1 MNGKKT
7 LGIVLVAAAMMLPAR
22 VNAQKIIDW
31 WSFNT
36 GVDTSLWIDISSGY
50 STIIAGGNH
59 TSAASGLQDIGFS
72 FTCGALTH
80 TKFSTN
86 INGTVRL
93 GNTSMPASGYYT
105 QPLGQNIN
113 TGPKIE
119 PYGWQGRFD
128 STCYTKTALV
138 GDSGSRVRVIET
150 RMMNNSVSYADSLY
164 FTFQVQMFENGGI
177 RIIYGHTDSGAI
189 NHQTQNGI
197 AGRGSSSDKDVV
209 FFDFATQTVRRF
221 NDNCT
226 LYNAEGTWPVEGRWY
241 MMAPDSNMCTYSVVT
256 VTASNSAPDNVV
268 LTNNNGGANDLRI
281 VIPAVGLDTLWPAT
295 DSTLSLNRTFNP
307 NTVYTGTVLRYCS
320 NGQLSYRGN
329 DFSFTTACGPVS
341 ELPWLCDFTET
352 ISTNCWDMSQ
362 YTTTNNKWS
371 KQNGAL
377 GFIKAMR
384 CGNTSSQTYDE
395 WLQTPVFTLPDTN
408 GLTIKWDYRSDLLN
422 GVAPTVDVRVAPC
435 TADGTVADSAW
446 TTVMTLNEE
455 VASAK
460 TYYLSLDAYRG
471 QTIRVAFVRTGTG
484 GKYAAL
490 DNIMLYLQH
499 VPIVEL
505 EAPISASLDDTV
517 AFTARMIT
525 GIDSNVVWTWHS
537 TLMDSTIVVNNLDSM
552 ACVLNFTY
560 TTSGADT
567 MTVVLSNAYGADT
580 ATAIVWVADC
590 NAASTLPWE
599 ETFDG
604 DGYLSCWEVG
614 GWLKRTASYLFHD
627 ENNALVSIP
636 NVMYANTTGHYL
648 LTPAITIPATG
659 VRNMKLWVECQ
670 PPLMV
675 RLSPTASTDTADYT
689 DTLLVVNHSIS
700 QSELWWQVADLEQY
714 AGQTVR
720 IGFFKLAGNQC
731 FIKHVRVDYDTL
743 PVIFSING
751 QAKTLTDSATT
762 FTATLRRGSLDSL
775 HYSWTSLHGGIITAN
790 ALGDSMTVTYPSG
803 IGTLTDTITLIA
815 TNLYGSDTMLTKLR
829 VVDCSAQTTF
839 PWVETFADGDMCW
852 YKPEG
857 CKWHDAIPNNNSSY
871 EYLRHLYLNAHTDT
885 VGSWIISK
893 EIQLPTGISPTLRW
907 KTASSNSG
915 YHHLYSVLVTTAA
928 EYTDTANYTL
938 LYTDSTTHPNFSNYD
953 NHSASLAQY
962 EGQTIHIAFHNHPWH
977 MAPSVIGLY
986 IDDVEVS
993 ASYEPQVRL
1002 NAVGANSSY
1011 TYTYGDTAIFEAALE
1026 EGSTAG
1032 LSFTWHSTLLDST
1045 WVTTGVTAQSHLVYG
1060 LQGGTD
1066 TVSVIATNNYGSDT
1080 ATVYTYSYIVFEP
1093 SITNFV
1099 AEGLDIL
1106 QGDNEVETGDT
1117 TIYAITRA
1125 YSVTLGQTY
1134 SLRSSLMDT
1143 TVTVA
1148 TTEQT
1153 CRIPLVYNVTGRD
1166 TVTAILTNI
1175 YGSDTATMQVQAV
1188 DCPTVG
1194 VPYLNT
1200 FDDSTDCH
1208 CWPGNWVAQG
1218 GRATSLNGPTW
1229 LVSPAIDIPADTPG
1243 VQLKWTTYDINTAM
1257 GLPIRLLVSPTG
1269 SKDHAMFTDTIM
1281 DGYTPYG
1288 APDSVSLDAY
1298 LGQRIR
1304 VALVTNLQ
1312 SRAYTFDN
1320 ISIDYNRTAPQVTL
1334 SAPAETTIPDSV
1346 SYTATLNGCSSYGL
1360 NIVWHSSLL
1369 GTSLASSSLVPFNV
1383 AYSVGGVDTIT
1394 IIASNHYGTDTAVA
1408 VVNVVDCNGR
1418 TLPFFENFENV
1429 TATAWNVEGNL
1440 PLCWT
1445 AVSNGTNAAY
1455 APHVIANNGYTYLS
1469 NLPNKALFMVA
1480 GGAAYGNPAD
1490 VVLPRFAAP
1499 LNTLSIAFDYRCE
1512 NAGYGTL
1519 QVGYYDT
1526 AGVFTAVKTMPS
1538 HTGYYR
1544 RDTVSIGATGTSDAR
1559 IALRWTN
1566 GSTYWAVAVDNI
1578 EVFAGRLYVDS
1589 ISSEC
1594 ARLAWTTV
1602 DGATGYHVTVVGVV
1616 DTVVGDT
1623 SLTFCGLTRN
1633 TQYTAGV
1640 AAIMGTDTGDYQTIS
1655 FTTPCGVTLPWFED
1669 FEGTSPLQCWTN
1681 LGQGGITLPQ
1691 SGNEPYYSTF
1701 CHSGSKGLQIYT
1713 YNNNNSI
1720 YAVTPLIEHP
1730 GNELSVSFWANH
1742 FGNGGMT
1749 LEAGVLTVPG
1759 DTGSFVAM
1767 MDCPLTSRPTRFGFV
1782 TRGVASDQLS
1792 VAFRLTGYTANGII
1806 VDDISIEALTPCAR
1820 LLDATSHALDARTAV
1835 LEWQLDTGSALTPDS
1850 VYIIMRDL
1858 TSGGAQFLTV
1868 AATPQHKI
1876 FSGLCLGHRYRA
1888 TLGVLCGNDFSDTIG
1903 TMVIPTG
1910 NVCAERNGDNTSSYT
1925 SYWYLDNVDRPYA
1938 YSQALYPATLA
1949 ATVDTLY
1956 GIAYYLVSSAV
1967 EQYPNSSNTYSS
1979 GPRIVDVYIGQT
1991 TANSLSAPVSA
2002 TNMTLAV
2009 QNYEFPLT
2017 DTGWV
2022 HINFTNPVPL
2032 DGVSNLIVTLDD
2044 NTGAIYGDAY
2054 FKYHTDMMG
2063 NCFYTSSA
2071 SYSYTQ
2077 TYDPYNP
2084 TSFNPNSVTW
2094 IPDIQLLGGCSN
2106 DNCLQPLVTVTAVD
2120 THSVSLSWQQRGTEA
2135 LWQVEYC
2142 EDGDSNWII
2151 AGTTTDTTY
2160 ILSLNASMAY
2170 RVRVASL
2177 CSGTAIYSDVHVVHT
2192 LCGPVSLP
2200 YYQTFRNYDM
2210 PNNVSYLTDAIP
2222 CWETRGI
2229 HLLSQGR
2236 GLWNTHQNGDYIISP
2251 EIGANLNELHVSLV
2265 AKGSTFFLA
2274 GLKVGACDASGNNL
2288 QWIDTITLAD
2298 NATEYTVYLNDYT
2311 GSERHIA
2318 IGGSYES
2325 WYLFDVRVEEI
2336 SSCMPVHHVSL
2347 GQIDD
2352 TSVTVHWPPV
2362 DMSSHWAVYVDG
2374 SLAGIT
2380 YDTLFAVGNFAPSTQ
2395 HTIGVSEICSAG
2407 DTSMATTIDITTL
2420 CTMALP
2426 WTEDFTGG
2434 VNNELPACW
2443 YPIFRPHT
2451 GSYLNAYILGA
2462 NSNPYLYFYDNY
2474 SPYNEFD
2481 NDTVANF
2488 LCSPVIHAGSRAVNI
2503 SFSGRRGSSD
2513 GVIQAG
2519 IMTNPADTNSFVP
2532 MLTFISY
2539 TSTAS
2544 VYQFTTDS
2552 LVLPDKYSLAFRAWG
2567 PATFAVDDINVS
2579 FVPLPTYS
2587 LNLGVNDTAMG
2598 SVSGAGT
2605 YEDGSVALITA
2616 TPNEGYSFVMWS
2628 DSVTSAAREIVV
2640 HGNISLT
2647 AYFAPDTVW
2656 RTLTVIANVEGVC
2669 ETYGSGVYANRS
2681 TVEIGY
2687 QMIDTVPNG
2696 GHWQFLGWSDGSTET
2711 PRNIFVTSDSTI
2723 VALFEWVADTTE
2735 SIDESSILNSQFSI
2749 YPNPSHGDVT
2759 VTVGQP
2765 STVSVI
2771 DMTGRTV
2778 IPPTPVNSEFRIL
2791 NSELPSGAYFLRA
2804 TSASGTTVRKFLIK

>member
-1 MNGKKT
+1 MNYKKI
-7 LGIVLVAAAMMLPAR
+7 LGIAFLAAMLMPASLK
-22 VNAQKIIDW
+22 AQKIIDW

-36 GVDTSLWIDISSGY
+36 GVDTSLWIDISGSY
-50 STIIAGGNH
+50 STIIAGGNR

-80 TKFSTN
+80 TKYSTN

-150 RMMNNSVSYADSLY
+150 RMMNNSVPYADSLY

-177 RIIYGHTDSGAI
+177 RIVYGHTDSGAI

-256 VTASNSAPDNVV
+256 VTASNNAPDNVV

-295 DSTLSLNRTFNP
+295 DSTLSLNRTFNS
-307 NTVYTGTVLRYCS
+307 NTVYDGTVQRYCT

-377 GFIKAMR
+377 GFTKAMR

-490 DNIMLYLQH
+490 DNVMLYLQH
-499 VPIVEL
+499 VPLVEL
-505 EAPISASLDDTV
+505 EATISASLDDTV

-537 TLMDSTIVVNNLDSM
+537 TLMDTTIVVNNLDST

-560 TTSGADT
+560 NTSGADT

-599 ETFDG
+599 ENFDG

-659 VRNMKLWVECQ
+659 VHDMKLWVECQ
-670 PPLMV
+670 PPMMV
-675 RLSPTASTDTADYT
+675 RLSPTASTDTANYT

-751 QAKTLTDSATT
+751 QAKTMTDSATT
-762 FTATLRRGSLDSL
+762 FTATLRRGALDSL

-839 PWVETFADGDMCW
+839 PWVETFADGDVCW

-857 CKWHDAIPNNNSSY
+857 CRWHDAIPYGLSSQ
-871 EYLRHLYLNAHTDT
+871 EYLRHLYLNTRTDT
-885 VGSWIISK
+885 MGSWIISK

-928 EYTDTANYTL
+928 DYTDTANYTL
-938 LYTDSTTHPNFSNYD
+938 LITDSTTHPNFSLYD
-953 NHSASLAQY
+953 NHSISLAQY

-977 MAPSVIGLY
+977 MASAEIGLY
-986 IDDVEVS
+986 IDDIEIS
-993 ASYEPQVRL
+993 DSYEPHVML
-1002 NAVGANSSY
+1002 STVGAGSSP

-1045 WVTTGVTAQSHLVYG
+1045 WVTTGVTAQSHLTYG
-1060 LQGGTD
+1060 LLGGTD
-1066 TVSVIATNNYGSDT
+1066 TVTVIATNNYGSDT
-1080 ATVYTYSYIVFEP
+1080 ATVYTYSHIVFEP

-1106 QGDNEVETGDT
+1106 HGDNEVETGDT

-1134 SLRSSLMDT
+1134 SLSSSLMDT

-1166 TVTAILTNI
+1166 TVTAIITTL
-1175 YGSDTATMQVQAV
+1175 YGSDTATMQVEAV

-1218 GRATSLNGPTW
+1218 GRATSLNGSTW

-1243 VQLKWTTYDINTAM
+1243 VQLKWTTYDINTASS
-1257 GLPIRLLVSPTG
+1257 LAIRILVSPTG
-1269 SKDHAMFTDTIM
+1269 SKNHTMFTDTVKY
-1281 DGYTPYG
+1281 GNTPYG

-1298 LGQRIR
+1298 RGQRIR

-1320 ISIDYNRTAPQVTL
+1320 ISIDYNRTAPQVAI

-1360 NIVWHSSLL
+1360 NIMWHSSLL

-1469 NLPNKALFMVA
+1469 NLPDKALFMVA
-1480 GGAAYGNPAD
+1480 GGPTYGNPTD
-1490 VVLPRFAAP
+1490 VVLPRFTAP
-1499 LNTLSIAFDYRCE
+1499 LSTLSIAFDYRCE
-1512 NAGYGTL
+1512 NSGYGTL

-1526 AGVFTAVKTMPS
+1526 AGVFTAVRTMTS
-1538 HTGYYR
+1538 HTGDYL
-1544 RDTVSIGATGTSDAR
+1544 RDTVSIGATGTTDAR

-1589 ISSEC
+1589 ISPEC
-1594 ARLAWTTV
+1594 ARLVWTAV
-1602 DGATGYHVTVVGVV
+1602 DNATAYHVTVGNIV
-1616 DTVVGDT
+1616 DTVVSDT
-1623 SLTFCGLTRN
+1623 AVTVCGLTRN
-1633 TQYTAGV
+1633 TRYTAMV
-1640 AAIMGTDTGDYQTIS
+1640 AAITGTDTGNYQTIS
-1655 FTTPCGVTLPWFED
+1655 FTTPCHIALPWFEN
-1669 FEGTSPLQCWTN
+1669 FEGPTPLQCWTN
-1681 LGQGGITLPQ
+1681 LGQGGIKLPQ
-1691 SGNEPYYSTF
+1691 AGYDSYYADF

-1713 YNNNNSI
+1713 ANNNSSNF
-1720 YAVTPLIEHP
+1720 AVTPLIEHP
-1730 GNELSVSFWANH
+1730 GNELIVSFWANH
-1742 FGNGGMT
+1742 FGTGGMT

-1759 DTGSFVAM
+1759 DTNSFVAM
-1767 MDCPLTSRPTRFGFV
+1767 MTCPLTSRPTRFEFV
-1782 TRGVASDQLS
+1782 TRGVTSDQLS
-1792 VAFRLTGYTANGII
+1792 VAFRLVGYTSGII

-1820 LLDATSHALDARTAV
+1820 LRNASSYALDARTAV

-1876 FSGLCLGHRYRA
+1876 FSGLSLGHRYRA
-1888 TLGVLCGNDFSDTIG
+1888 TLGVLCGNDYSDTIG
-1903 TMVIPTG
+1903 TLVIPTANACDERRG
-1910 NVCAERNGDNTSSYT
+1910 NISSG
-1925 SYWYLDNVDRPYA
+1925 WFLDNCDRPYC
-1938 YSQALYPATLA
+1938 YSQTLYPATLA
-1949 ATVDTLY
+1949 ASVDTLF
-1956 GIAYYLVSSAV
+1956 GIAYRLVSASV
-1967 EQYPNSSNTYSS
+1967 EQYPNSYNTYSY

-1991 TANSLSAPVSA
+1991 TLDSLASPISASS
-2002 TNMTLAV
+2002 MTLAV
-2009 QNYEFPLT
+2009 QNYELPLT

-2022 HINFTNPVPL
+2022 HINFTTPVPL
-2032 DGVSNLIVTLDD
+2032 DGVSNLVVVLDD
-2044 NTGAIYGDAY
+2044 NTGAVYGDVEFGHHNENY
-2054 FKYHTDMMG
+2054 G
-2063 NCFYTSSA
+2063 VCFRTSTS

-2077 TYDPYNP
+2077 TFDPYNP
-2084 TSFNPNSVTW
+2084 TSFSSYPSYNQ
-2094 IPDIQLLGGCSN
+2094 IPDIQLLGGCSTN
-2106 DNCLQPLVTVTAVD
+2106 RCLQPNITLGDID
-2120 THSVSLSWQQRGTEA
+2120 THSVVLGWSRRG
-2135 LWQVEYC
+2135 VENAWVAAYRF
-2142 EDGDSNWII
+2142 DGEPDWNI
-2151 AGTTTDTTY
+2151 AGITLDTVYT
-2160 ILSLNASMAY
+2160 LAGLNASTNY
-2170 RVRVASL
+2170 QVRVGSL
-2177 CSGTAIYSDVHVVHT
+2177 CSGDTVWSDSLAFRTA
-2192 LCGPVSLP
+2192 CGPVSAP
-2200 YYQTFRNYDM
+2200 YYQNFGPLFADCWSMSENMRRWMDNGHT
-2210 PNNVSYLTDAIP
+2210 YLWLAEDG
-2222 CWETRGI
+2222 E
-2229 HLLSQGR
+2229 
-2236 GLWNTHQNGDYIISP
+2236 YVISP
-2251 EIGANLNELHVSLV
+2251 EITNPITSLRV
-2265 AKGSTFFLA
+2265 RIFASGSWGTRNFY
-2274 GLKVGACDASGNNL
+2274 VGVCDANGSNL
-2288 QWIDTITLAD
+2288 TVIDTITPPD
-2298 NATEYTVYLNDYT
+2298 NSMQEFTVYLNNYI
-2311 GSERHIA
+2311 GNGHHIA
-2318 IGGSYES
+2318 IGSGTGYCS
-2325 WYLFDVRVEEI
+2325 LDKVFIEEI
-2336 SSCMPVHHVSL
+2336 TSCIPVHHVNVSQL
-2347 GQIDD
+2347 TDH
-2352 TSVTVHWPPV
+2352 SALFSWPPV
-2362 DMSSHWAVYVDG
+2362 DQTLSWALYLDD
-2374 SLAGIT
+2374 SLLGIT
-2380 YDTLFAVGNFAPSTQ
+2380 TTPSYAISGLDASTSYTVG
-2395 HTIGVSEICSAG
+2395 VREICTPG
-2407 DTSMATTIDITTL
+2407 DTADVTIAHFTTL
-2420 CTMALP
+2420 CPSINLP
-2426 WTEDFTGG
+2426 WTEDFQSGIRDS
-2434 VNNELPACW
+2434 VPECW
-2443 YPIFRPHT
+2443 YHRFRNYDYT
-2451 GSYLNAYILGA
+2451 NSGRILGGTA
-2462 NSNPYLYFYDNY
+2462 SSPNKYLYLYD
-2474 SPYNEFD
+2474 
-2481 NDTVANF
+2481 
-2488 LCSPVIHAGSRAVNI
+2488 
-2503 SFSGRRGSSD
+2503 
-2513 GVIQAG
+2513 
-2519 IMTNPADTNSFVP
+2519 
-2532 MLTFISY
+2532 SY
-2539 TSTAS
+2539 TSSNPHHQDTTSANYLFSPMINAGNHAINVSLQAALGQSS
-2544 VYQFTTDS
+2544 VQVGIATDVTDTNTFVPIIDINTPTGTSNYVTYQFTTEN
-2552 LVLPDKYSLAFRAWG
+2552 LTLP
-2567 PATFAVDDINVS
+2567 
-2579 FVPLPTYS
+2579 PTYS
-2587 LNLGVNDTAMG
+2587 IALRWKCDGSWNNDGGIYCAIDNIVVTAITLPMHDLTLTVNDTAMG
-2598 SVSGAGT
+2598 TVTGGDT
-2605 YEDGSVALITA
+2605 YEEGTLVNFAAIPYDG
-2616 TPNEGYSFVMWS
+2616 YRFVTWS
-2628 DSVTSAAREIVV
+2628 DSVTDAVREI
-2640 HGNISLT
+2640 IIRQDLALT
-2647 AYFAPDTVW
+2647 AYFAADSLPPTPDTVW
-2656 RTLTVIANVEGVC
+2656 RTVTVLCDN
-2669 ETYGSGVYANRS
+2669 TMGSVTGGGRYIDSS
-2681 TVEIGY
+2681 TVTLTAVPLAGY
-2687 QMIDTVPNG
+2687 EFDR
-2696 GHWQFLGWSDGSTET
+2696 WDDGDSIN
-2711 PRNIFVTSDSTI
+2711 PRNIFVVSDTAFTAYFRSSVGISELRTQDSELTI
-2723 VALFEWVADTTE
+2723 F
-2735 SIDESSILNSQFSI
+2735 
-2749 YPNPSHGDVT
+2749 PNPSHGDVT
-2759 VTVGQP
+2759 ISATNAFTVTV
-2765 STVSVI
+2765 I
-2771 DMTGRTV
+2771 DIQGRTV
-2778 IPPTPVNSEFRIL
+2778 LPPTPIYSSFSIPRSSL
-2791 NSELPSGAYFLRA
+2791 SPGTYFIRA
-2804 TSASGTTVRKFLIK
+2804 TSSSGTTVMKLVVQ

>member
-1 MNGKKT
+1 MNGKRT
-7 LGIVLVAAAMMLPAR
+7 LGIVLMAVAMLLPAK
-22 VNAQKIIDW
+22 VNAQKVIDW
-31 WSFNT
+31 WSFDT
-36 GVDTSLWIDISSGY
+36 GVDTSAWIDISGGST
-50 STIIAGGNH
+50 TIISGGNR
-59 TSAASGLQDIGFS
+59 TSAASGLQDIGFT
-72 FTCGALTH
+72 FMCGTQTH
-80 TKFSTN
+80 TKYSTN
-86 INGTVRL
+86 VNGTVRL
-93 GNTSMPASGYYT
+93 GNTAMPASGYYN

-119 PYGWQGRFD
+119 PFGWQGRFD
-128 STCYTKTALV
+128 STCYTRTALV
-138 GDSGSRVRVIET
+138 GDSGSRVRVVET
-150 RMMNNSVSYADSLY
+150 RMMNNSIPYYDSLY
-164 FTFQVQMFENGGI
+164 FTFQVQMFEGGGI
-177 RIIYGHTDSGAI
+177 RIVYGHTDSGAI

-197 AGRGSSSDKDVV
+197 AGRGSSSDKDIV
-209 FFDFATQTVRRF
+209 FFDFATQTERRF
-221 NDNCT
+221 NENCT
-226 LYNAEGTWPVEGRWY
+226 IYNPEGTWPVEGRWY
-241 MMAPDSNMCTYSVVT
+241 MMAPDSNYCPYSAVT
-256 VTASNSAPDNVV
+256 VTASDNTPDNVV
-268 LTNNNGGANDLRI
+268 LTNTGGGANDLRI

-295 DSTLSLNRTFNP
+295 ASTLSLDMAFSP
-307 NTVYTGTVLRYCS
+307 NTVYDGTVQRYCAD
-320 NGQLSYRGN
+320 GTLSYRGTN
-329 DFSFTTACGPVS
+329 FSFTTGCGPLT
-341 ELPWLCDFTET
+341 ELPWMCDFTET
-352 ISTNCWDMSQ
+352 LSTNCWDMSH
-362 YTTTNNKWS
+362 YTTTGNMWS
-371 KQNGAL
+371 VKNSVL
-377 GFIKAMR
+377 GLTKAMR
-384 CGNTSSQTYDE
+384 CGATTLQNYDE
-395 WLQTPVFTLPDTN
+395 WLLTPVFTLPDTG
-408 GLTIKWDYRSDLLN
+408 GLTISWDYRAERLN
-422 GVAPTVDVRVAPC
+422 EVAPTVDVRVAPC
-435 TADGTVADSAW
+435 TNDGTVDDSAW
-446 TTVMTLNEE
+446 TTLMTLNHE
-455 VASAK
+455 ATGSDMH
-460 TYYLSLDAYRG
+460 YLSLDAYRG
-471 QTIRVAFVRTGTG
+471 QTVRVAFVRTGTG
-484 GKYAAL
+484 GKYAAV
-490 DNIMLYLQH
+490 DNVTVYLQH
-499 VPIVEL
+499 KPLAEL
-505 EAPISASLDDTV
+505 ETPHNAILGDTI
-517 AFTARMIT
+517 AFTASMIA
-525 GIDSNVVWTWHS
+525 GIDSNMVWTWHS
-537 TLMDSTIVVNNLDSM
+537 TLMDTTIVVGNQGSM
-552 ACVLNFTY
+552 ACVINMAY
-560 TTSGADT
+560 TTAGVDT
-567 MTVVLSNAYGADT
+567 LSVVLGNAYGADT
-580 ATAIVWVADC
+580 VWSIVWVADC

-604 DGYLSCWEVG
+604 DAYLSCWEVG
-614 GWLKRTASYLFHD
+614 GWTRTVSHIFHD
-627 ENNALVSIP
+627 EDNALSVVP
-636 NVMYANTTGHYL
+636 NVMYANTTGNYL
-648 LTPAITIPATG
+648 LTPSIVLPATG
-659 VRNMKLWVECQ
+659 MQNMKLWVECQ

-689 DTLLVVNHSIS
+689 DTLLVVNHSID
-700 QSELWWQVADLEQY
+700 QSELWWQVADLEPY

-720 IGFFKLAGNQC
+720 IGFFKMAGNQC
-731 FIKHVRVDYDTL
+731 FVKRVRVDYDTL
-743 PVIFSING
+743 PVVFSING
-751 QAKTLTDSATT
+751 QAKTTTDSATL
-762 FTATLRRGSLDSL
+762 FTASLRRGAPDSM
-775 HYSWTSLHGGIITAN
+775 HYSWTSLYGGIIAAN
-790 ALGDSMTVTYPSG
+790 DLGDSMTVTYPGGSG
-803 IGTLTDTITLIA
+803 SLTDTITLIA
-815 TNLYGSDTMLTKLR
+815 TNLYGSDTASTTLR
-829 VVDCSAQTTF
+829 VVDCSPQTSF

-857 CKWHDAIPNNNSSY
+857 CKFYDAIPYNNSAN
-871 EYLRHLYLNAHTDT
+871 EHLRHLYLNTRYDT
-885 VGSWIISK
+885 LGSWIISK
-893 EIQLPTGISPTLRW
+893 EIQLPTGITPTLRW
-907 KTASSNSG
+907 KAASSNSG

-928 EYTDTANYTL
+928 DYTDTANYTL

-953 NHSASLAQY
+953 NHSAILAQY

-977 MAPSVIGLY
+977 MAPSAIGLY

-1002 NAVGANSSY
+1002 NAVGAGSSP

-1045 WVTTGVTAQSHLVYG
+1045 WVTTGITAQSHLVYG

-1134 SLRSSLMDT
+1134 SLSSSLMDT

-1148 TTEQT
+1148 TNDQT

-1166 TVTAILTNI
+1166 TVTAILINI
-1175 YGSDTATMQVQAV
+1175 YGSDTATMQVEAV
-1188 DCPTVG
+1188 DCPAVS

-1243 VQLKWTTYDINTAM
+1243 VQFKWTTYDINTAM

-1320 ISIDYNRTAPQVTL
+1320 ISIDYNRTTPQVTL

-1394 IIASNHYGTDTAVA
+1394 IIASNHYGADTAVA

-1418 TLPFFENFENV
+1418 TLPFFESFENV

-1469 NLPNKALFMVA
+1469 NLPDKALFMVA
-1480 GGAAYGNPAD
+1480 GGSTYGNPAD

-1526 AGVFTAVKTMPS
+1526 AGGFTAVKTMPR

-1544 RDTVSIGATGTSDAR
+1544 RDTVSIGATGTTDAR

-1594 ARLAWTTV
+1594 ARLAWTAV
-1602 DGATGYHVTVVGVV
+1602 DGATGYHVTVGGVV

-1742 FGNGGMT
+1742 FENGGMT

-1767 MDCPLTSRPTRFGFV
+1767 MDCPLTSRPTRFDFV

-1792 VAFRLTGYTANGII
+1792 VAFRLTGYTNGII

-1820 LLDATSHALDARTAV
+1820 LRNASSYALDARTAV
-1835 LEWQLDTGSALTPDS
+1835 VEWQLDTGSALTPDS
-1850 VYIIMRDL
+1850 VHIALSDL
-1858 TSGGAQFLTV
+1858 TGGGVQNYTV
-1868 AATPQHKI
+1868 ATTPQHKI
-1876 FSGLCLGHRYRA
+1876 FSNLSLGHRYRA
-1888 TLGVLCGNDFSDTIG
+1888 TLGVMCGNDMSDTIG
-1903 TMVIPTG
+1903 TLVIPTANACDERRG
-1910 NVCAERNGDNTSSYT
+1910 NIGSG
-1925 SYWYLDNVDRPYA
+1925 WMLDNCDRPYC
-1938 YSQALYPATLA
+1938 YSQTLYPATLA
-1949 ATVDTLY
+1949 ASVDTLF
-1956 GIAYYLVSSAV
+1956 GIAYRLVSASV
-1967 EQYPNSSNTYSS
+1967 EQYPNSYNTYSY

-1991 TANSLSAPVSA
+1991 TLDSLASPISASS
-2002 TNMTLAV
+2002 MTLAV
-2009 QNYEFPLT
+2009 QNYELPLT

-2022 HINFTNPVPL
+2022 HINFTTPVPL
-2032 DGVSNLIVTLDD
+2032 DGVSNLVVVLDD
-2044 NTGAIYGDAY
+2044 NTGAVYGDVEFGHHNENY
-2054 FKYHTDMMG
+2054 G
-2063 NCFYTSSA
+2063 VCFRTSTS

-2077 TYDPYNP
+2077 TFDPYNP
-2084 TSFNPNSVTW
+2084 TSFSTYPSYNQ
-2094 IPDIQLLGGCSN
+2094 IPDIQLLGGCSTN
-2106 DNCLQPLVTVTAVD
+2106 RCLQPNITLGDID
-2120 THSVSLSWQQRGTEA
+2120 THSVVLGWSRRG
-2135 LWQVEYC
+2135 VENAWIAAYRF
-2142 EDGDSNWII
+2142 DGEPDWNI
-2151 AGTTTDTTY
+2151 AGITLDTVYT
-2160 ILSLNASMAY
+2160 LGGLNASTNY
-2170 RVRVASL
+2170 QVRVGSL
-2177 CSGTAIYSDVHVVHT
+2177 CSGDTVWSDSLAFRTA
-2192 LCGPVSLP
+2192 CGPVSAP
-2200 YYQTFRNYDM
+2200 YYQNFGPLHADCWSMSENMRRWMDNGHT
-2210 PNNVSYLTDAIP
+2210 YLWLAEDG
-2222 CWETRGI
+2222 E
-2229 HLLSQGR
+2229 
-2236 GLWNTHQNGDYIISP
+2236 YVISP
-2251 EIGANLNELHVSLV
+2251 EITNPITSLRV
-2265 AKGSTFFLA
+2265 RIIASGYTWGTRNFY
-2274 GLKVGACDASGNNL
+2274 VGVCDANGSNL
-2288 QWIDTITLAD
+2288 TVVDTITPPD
-2298 NATEYTVYLNDYT
+2298 NSMQEFTVYLNNYI
-2311 GSERHIA
+2311 GNGHHIA
-2318 IGGSYES
+2318 IGGGSGYCS
-2325 WYLFDVRVEEI
+2325 LDKVFIEEI
-2336 SSCMPVHHVSL
+2336 TSCMPVHHVNVRQLTDQSAL
-2347 GQIDD
+2347 F
-2352 TSVTVHWPPV
+2352 TWPPV
-2362 DMSSHWAVYVDG
+2362 DETLSWAVYLDD
-2374 SLAGIT
+2374 SLLGIT
-2380 YDTLFAVGNFAPSTQ
+2380 TTPSYAISGLDASTSYTVG
-2395 HTIGVSEICSAG
+2395 VREICTPG
-2407 DTSMATTIDITTL
+2407 DTSDVTTTRFTTL
-2420 CTMALP
+2420 CPSINLP
-2426 WTEDFTGG
+2426 WTEDFQSGTRDSIP
-2434 VNNELPACW
+2434 VCW
-2443 YPIFRPHT
+2443 YHRFRNYDYT
-2451 GSYLNAYILGA
+2451 NSGRILGGSGSSP
-2462 NSNPYLYFYDNY
+2462 NLYLYLYD
-2474 SPYNEFD
+2474 
-2481 NDTVANF
+2481 
-2488 LCSPVIHAGSRAVNI
+2488 
-2503 SFSGRRGSSD
+2503 
-2513 GVIQAG
+2513 
-2519 IMTNPADTNSFVP
+2519 
-2532 MLTFISY
+2532 SY
-2539 TSTAS
+2539 TSSNPHHQDTTSANYLFSPMINAGNHDINVSLQAALGNSS
-2544 VYQFTTDS
+2544 VQVGIATDVTDTNTFVPIIDINTPTGTGNYVTYQFTTEG
-2552 LVLPDKYSLAFRAWG
+2552 LALP
-2567 PATFAVDDINVS
+2567 
-2579 FVPLPTYS
+2579 PTYS
-2587 LNLGVNDTAMG
+2587 IALRWKCDGSWDNNGSIYCAVDNIVVTAIPLPMHDLTLTVNDTAMG
-2598 SVSGAGT
+2598 TVTGGGT
-2605 YEDGSVALITA
+2605 YEEGTLVTIAAVANDG
-2616 TPNEGYSFVMWS
+2616 YRFVTWS
-2628 DSVTSAAREIVV
+2628 DSVSEAVRGIIVNEDV
-2640 HGNISLT
+2640 ALT
-2647 AYFAPDTVW
+2647 AYFAADSMPPAPDTVW
-2656 RTLTVIANVEGVC
+2656 RTVTVLCDNTMGSVSGGGSYMDSSIVTLTA
-2669 ETYGSGVYANRS
+2669 SPLD
-2681 TVEIGY
+2681 GY
-2687 QMIDTVPNG
+2687 KFDRWNDGDTTN
-2696 GHWQFLGWSDGSTET
+2696 
-2711 PRNIFVTSDSTI
+2711 PRNILVVS
-2723 VALFEWVADTTE
+2723 DTTFTAHF
-2735 SIDESSILNSQFSI
+2735 SAATQAITQSSIQTISI

-2778 IPPTPVNSEFRIL
+2778 IPPTPITSSFIL
-2791 NSELPSGAYFLRA
+2791 PRSSLSSGAYFLRA
-2804 TSASGTTVRKFLIK
+2804 TSDSGTSVRKFLIK

>member
-1 MNGKKT
+1 MNGKRT
-7 LGIVLVAAAMMLPAR
+7 LGIVLMAVAMLLPAR

-36 GVDTSLWIDISSGY
+36 GVDTSLWIDISGSY
-50 STIIAGGNH
+50 STIIAGGNR

-80 TKFSTN
+80 TKYSTN
-86 INGTVRL
+86 VNGTVRL
-93 GNTSMPASGYYT
+93 GSTAMPASGYYT

-119 PYGWQGRFD
+119 PYGWHGLFD
-128 STCYTKTALV
+128 STCYTRTALV

-150 RMMNNSVSYADSLY
+150 RMMNYSVPYTDSLY

-177 RIIYGHTDSGAI
+177 RIIYGHTDSGATG
-189 NHQTQNGI
+189 HQTQNGI

-209 FFDFATQTVRRF
+209 FFDFATQTERRF

-241 MMAPDSNMCTYSVVT
+241 MMAPDSNMCTYSVVS

-307 NTVYTGTVLRYCS
+307 NTVYDGTVLRYCS

-329 DFSFTTACGPVS
+329 GFSFTTGCGPVS

-377 GFIKAMR
+377 GFTKAMR

-408 GLTIKWDYRSDLLN
+408 GITIKWDYRSDLLN

-460 TYYLSLDAYRG
+460 TYYLSLNAYRG

-525 GIDSNVVWTWHS
+525 GVDSNVVWTWHS
-537 TLMDSTIVVNNLDSM
+537 TLMDTTIVVNNLDST

-560 TTSGADT
+560 NTSGADT
-567 MTVVLSNAYGADT
+567 MSVVLSNAYGADT

-675 RLSPTASTDTADYT
+675 RLSPTASTDTANYT

-762 FTATLRRGSLDSL
+762 FTATLRRGSLDSI

-815 TNLYGSDTMLTKLR
+815 TNLYGSDTMSTTLR
-829 VVDCSAQTTF
+829 VVDCSPQTSF
-839 PWVETFADGDMCW
+839 PWVETFADGDVCW

-871 EYLRHLYLNAHTDT
+871 EYLRHLYLNTRTDT
-885 VGSWIISK
+885 MGSWIISK

-928 EYTDTANYTL
+928 DYTDTANYTL

-977 MAPSVIGLY
+977 MAPSAIGLY

-1002 NAVGANSSY
+1002 NAVGAGSSP

-1045 WVTTGVTAQSHLVYG
+1045 WVTTGITAQSRLAYG
-1060 LQGGTD
+1060 LLGGTD

-1093 SITNFV
+1093 SITNFI

-1166 TVTAILTNI
+1166 TVTAIITTL
-1175 YGSDTATMQVQAV
+1175 YGSDTATMQVEAV
-1188 DCPTVG
+1188 DCPAVG

-1208 CWPGNWVAQG
+1208 CWPGNWVAQS

-1320 ISIDYNRTAPQVTL
+1320 ISIDYNRTAPQVTI

-1346 SYTATLNGCSSYGL
+1346 SYTATINGCSSYGL
-1360 NIVWHSSLL
+1360 DIMWHSSLL

-1383 AYSVGGVDTIT
+1383 AYSVGGVDTVT
-1394 IIASNHYGTDTAVA
+1394 IIASNHYGADTAVA

-1418 TLPFFENFENV
+1418 PVPFFEDFEGV
-1429 TATAWNVEGNL
+1429 TPTTWNVAGNL

-1455 APHVIANNGYTYLS
+1455 APHVIANNGYSYIS
-1469 NLPNKALFMVA
+1469 NLPNNALFMVS
-1480 GGAAYGNPAD
+1480 GSAAYGNPTD

-1526 AGVFTAVKTMPS
+1526 AGVFTAVRTMTS
-1538 HTGYYR
+1538 HTGNYL
-1544 RDTVSIGATGTSDAR
+1544 RDTVSIGATGADATQ
-1559 IALRWTN
+1559 IVLRWTN

-1594 ARLAWTTV
+1594 ARLAWTAV
-1602 DGATGYHVTVVGVV
+1602 DGATGYHVTVGGVV

-1691 SGNEPYYSTF
+1691 AGHEAYYSTF

-1713 YNNNNSI
+1713 SNNSSSNF
-1720 YAVTPLIEHP
+1720 AVTPLIEHP
-1730 GNELSVSFWANH
+1730 GNELAISFWANH
-1742 FGNGGMT
+1742 FENGGMT

-1767 MDCPLTSRPTRFGFV
+1767 MECPLTSSPTRFGFV
-1782 TRGVASDQLS
+1782 TRGVASDQLA

-1806 VDDISIEALTPCAR
+1806 VDDISIEAITPCAR
-1820 LLDATSHALDARTAV
+1820 LLNATSHALDARTAV

-1850 VYIIMRDL
+1850 VYITLSDL

-1876 FSGLCLGHRYRA
+1876 FSNLSPGHRYHA
-1888 TLGVLCGNDFSDTIG
+1888 TLGVRCGNDLSDTIG
-1903 TMVIPTG
+1903 TLVIPTANACDERRG
-1910 NVCAERNGDNTSSYT
+1910 NISSG
-1925 SYWYLDNVDRPYA
+1925 WFLDNCDRPYC
-1938 YSQALYPATLA
+1938 YSQTLYPATLA
-1949 ATVDTLY
+1949 ASVDTLF
-1956 GIAYYLVSSAV
+1956 GIAYRLVSASV
-1967 EQYPNSSNTYSS
+1967 EQYPDSYNTYSY

-1991 TANSLSAPVSA
+1991 TLDSLASPISASS
-2002 TNMTLAV
+2002 MTLAV
-2009 QNYEFPLT
+2009 QNYELPLT

-2032 DGVSNLIVTLDD
+2032 DGVSNLIVVLDD
-2044 NTGAIYGDAY
+2044 NTGAIYGDVY
-2054 FKYHTDMMG
+2054 FGHHNDNYG
-2063 NCFYTSSA
+2063 VCFRTSTA

-2077 TYDPYNP
+2077 TFDPYNP
-2084 TSFNPNSVTW
+2084 SSFSSYPITTQ
-2094 IPDIQLLGGCSN
+2094 IPDIQLLGGCSTN
-2106 DNCLQPLVTVTAVD
+2106 RCLQPNITLGDID
-2120 THSVSLSWQQRGTEA
+2120 THSVVLNWSRRG
-2135 LWQVEYC
+2135 VENAWIAAYRF
-2142 EDGDSNWII
+2142 DGEPDWNI
-2151 AGTTTDTTY
+2151 AGITLDTAYT
-2160 ILSLNASMAY
+2160 LGGLNASTNY
-2170 RVRVASL
+2170 QVRVGSL
-2177 CSGTAIYSDVHVVHT
+2177 CSGDTVWSDSLAFRTA
-2192 LCGPVSLP
+2192 CGPVSAP
-2200 YYQTFRNYDM
+2200 YYQNFGPLYADCWSMSENMRRWMDNGHT
-2210 PNNVSYLTDAIP
+2210 YLWLAEDG
-2222 CWETRGI
+2222 E
-2229 HLLSQGR
+2229 
-2236 GLWNTHQNGDYIISP
+2236 YVISP
-2251 EIGANLNELHVSLV
+2251 EITNPITSLRV
-2265 AKGSTFFLA
+2265 RIIASGYTWGTRNFY
-2274 GLKVGACDASGNNL
+2274 VGVCDANGSNL
-2288 QWIDTITLAD
+2288 TVIDTITPPD
-2298 NATEYTVYLNDYT
+2298 NSMQEFTVYLNNYI
-2311 GSERHIA
+2311 GNGHHIA
-2318 IGGSYES
+2318 IGSGTGYCS
-2325 WYLFDVRVEEI
+2325 LDKVFIEEI
-2336 SSCMPVHHVSL
+2336 TSCMPVHHVNVSQL
-2347 GQIDD
+2347 TDH
-2352 TSVTVHWPPV
+2352 SALFSWPPV
-2362 DMSSHWAVYVDG
+2362 DQTLSWAVYLDD
-2374 SLAGIT
+2374 SLLGIT
-2380 YDTLFAVGNFAPSTQ
+2380 TTPSYAISGLDASTSYTVG
-2395 HTIGVSEICSAG
+2395 VREICTPG
-2407 DTSMATTIDITTL
+2407 DTADVTIAHFTTL
-2420 CTMALP
+2420 CPSINLP
-2426 WTEDFTGG
+2426 WTEDFQSGIRDS
-2434 VNNELPACW
+2434 VPECW
-2443 YPIFRPHT
+2443 YHRFRNYDYT
-2451 GSYLNAYILGA
+2451 NSGRILGGSG
-2462 NSNPYLYFYDNY
+2462 SNPNLYLYLYD
-2474 SPYNEFD
+2474 
-2481 NDTVANF
+2481 
-2488 LCSPVIHAGSRAVNI
+2488 
-2503 SFSGRRGSSD
+2503 
-2513 GVIQAG
+2513 
-2519 IMTNPADTNSFVP
+2519 
-2532 MLTFISY
+2532 SY
-2539 TSTAS
+2539 TSTNPHHQDTTSANYLFSPMINAGNHDINVSLQAALGNSS
-2544 VYQFTTDS
+2544 VQVGIATDVTDTNTFVPIIDINTPTGTGNYVTYQFTTEG
-2552 LVLPDKYSLAFRAWG
+2552 LALP
-2567 PATFAVDDINVS
+2567 
-2579 FVPLPTYS
+2579 PTYS
-2587 LNLGVNDTAMG
+2587 IALRWKCDGSWNNDGGIYCAVDNIVVTAIPLPMHDLTLTVNDTTMG
-2598 SVSGAGT
+2598 TVTGGGT
-2605 YEDGSVALITA
+2605 YEEGTLVTIAAVANDG
-2616 TPNEGYSFVMWS
+2616 YRFVTWS
-2628 DSVTSAAREIVV
+2628 DSVSEAVRGIIVNEDV
-2640 HGNISLT
+2640 ALT
-2647 AYFAPDTVW
+2647 AYFAVDSMPPAPDTVW
-2656 RTLTVIANVEGVC
+2656 RTVTVLYDNTMGSVSGGGSYMDSSIVTLTA
-2669 ETYGSGVYANRS
+2669 SPLD
-2681 TVEIGY
+2681 GY
-2687 QMIDTVPNG
+2687 KFDR
-2696 GHWQFLGWSDGSTET
+2696 WDDG
-2711 PRNIFVTSDSTI
+2711 
-2723 VALFEWVADTTE
+2723 DTTNPR
-2735 SIDESSILNSQFSI
+2735 SILVVSDTTFTAHFSAATQAITQSSIQTISI

-2778 IPPTPVNSEFRIL
+2778 IPPTPITSSFIL
-2791 NSELPSGAYFLRA
+2791 PRSSLSSGAYFLRA
-2804 TSASGTTVRKFLIK
+2804 TSASGTSVRKFLIK